1 MDKKKLAG
9 ITFMLVAI
17 VSSAFAAL
25 PPELSCTSFT
35 NSSVQF
41 CDTLDQIGT
50 GIGVMSYKVNLGLPT
65 LLIGLAIVAAIIL
78 LLAAFAYLIKNALE
92 RTSMGGHGK
101 GRF

>member
-1 MDKKKLAG
+1 MDKKKLAAM
-9 ITFMLVAI
+9 TFMLVAI
-17 VSSAFAAL
+17 VSAVYAAV
-25 PPELSCTSFT
+25 PPELSCASF
-35 NSSVQF
+35 NSSSVQF

-78 LLAAFAYLIKNALE
+78 LLAAFAYLIKRALE
-92 RTSMGGHGK
+92 HTTMGK

>member
-1 MDKKKLAG
+1 MDKRKLAAM
-9 ITFMLVAI
+9 FLMLVAV

-25 PPELSCTSFT
+25 PAELSCASFV

-78 LLAAFAYLIKNALE
+78 LLGAFAYLIKGALSKV
-92 RTSMGGHGK
+92 SMGGGK
-101 GRF
+101 RF